1 MNRNIQL
8 KNSKNKILERKM
20 NRDPTSC
27 ILAIINIK
35 RSNITVAGVVKRMKK
50 NFNEIIAKLYINLQI
65 QEAK

>member
-1 MNRNIQL
+1 
-8 KNSKNKILERKM
+8 M

-27 ILAIINIK
+27 TLAIINIK
-35 RSNITVAGVVKRMKK
+35 RSNITVIGVVERMKK